1 MSISAT
7 KFTASRSRRVASS
20 KKMLGWG
27 LLFVVVT
34 GFSWWAL
41 TGRGSVAAPSTPET
55 ADGNGAMSSEE
66 RAQLAAADA
75 FLPKTAPSTT
85 ERVPT
90 GTPVVSA
97 PAPRPEPAASLT
109 MGAPVTK
116 SGTVSAPPGVPLA
129 NVAASNTPGS
139 NPAALANPATNPP
152 VNQST
157 NAPTSPARDAGAS
170 PSTSQPSAPSQSA
183 PSQPQFTQSPAAAP
197 GGGGTGGGGS
207 VSSSSAVAFLVTQGD
222 AMIAQG
228 KPVDGRD
235 AYNRALF
242 DPRATESD
250 RSVLRDKLAA
260 LADAITFSPRIEP
273 GDAMVEQYTFQSGDR
288 LVKLPYTKNLAVDW
302 RLITRVNRIADPG
315 KIGLNQRMKL
325 IKGPFHA
332 IVNKGA
338 FRMDIYSSVKDSAGN
353 QIYVKSFA
361 VGLGEHG
368 STPTGSFIVKPKS
381 KLVNP
386 KWVNPRTGEK
396 FGADDPKNP
405 IGERWLGLDGT
416 DANTKLLSGYGIH
429 GTVEPE
435 SIGTE
440 KSMGCVRLVDRDVEF
455 VYELLFEGASTVEIR
470 P

>member
-7 KFTASRSRRVASS
+7 KFTPSRSRRMQSQ
-20 KKMLGWG
+20 KMLGWG
-27 LLFVVVT
+27 LLLVVVM

-41 TGRGSVAAPSTPET
+41 TGRGSLGGSTGAGRAAAQPPATQS
-55 ADGNGAMSSEE
+55 AEE
-66 RAQLAAADA
+66 QAQLAAANA
-75 FLPKTAPSTT
+75 MLASESKSQPI
-85 ERVPT
+85 PT
-90 GTPVVSA
+90 GVPIVTGSA
-97 PAPRPEPAASLT
+97 PRTQPASLT
-109 MGAPVTK
+109 MGAPA
-116 SGTVSAPPGVPLA
+116 GGANPGSPLP
-129 NVAASNTPGS
+129 NIAASNTPGATPPTS
-139 NPAALANPATNPP
+139 QPTLRQADPAANPATTPGATP
-152 VNQST
+152 SSSP
-157 NAPTSPARDAGAS
+157 PTSTPAGGSPSQPAAVPASS
-170 PSTSQPSAPSQSA
+170 PSTPMP
-183 PSQPQFTQSPAAAP
+183 
-197 GGGGTGGGGS
+197 GGGS
-207 VSSSSAVAFLVTQGD
+207 VSAGSAVAFLVTQGD

-228 KPVDGRD
+228 KPVDARD

-250 RSVLRDKLAA
+250 RSVLRDKLSA

-273 GDAMVEQYTFQSGDR
+273 GDAMVEQYAFQSGDR

-315 KIGLNQRMKL
+315 RIGLNQRMKL

-332 IVNKGA
+332 VVSKSA
-338 FRMDIYSSVKDSAGN
+338 FRMDIYSNLKDSAGN
-353 QIYVKSFA
+353 RIYVKSFA

-405 IGERWLGLDGT
+405 IGERWMGLDGT
-416 DANTKLLSGYGIH
+416 DPTTKLLSGYGIH
-429 GTVEPE
+429 GTIEPE

-440 KSMGCVRLVDRDVEF
+440 KSMGCVRLVDRDIEF